1 VTDERWGGLDREE
14 LLGLLRRM
22 IEIRLFENEVMN
34 LFSQNLVRASTHLCQ
49 GQEAVAV
56 GTCTALQKGD
66 TMACTYRGHGAVLA
80 MGAPLDR
87 SFGEILGRQQGLC
100 GGRGG
105 SMHLTDVSVGA
116 LGSFAI
122 VGAHLP
128 FACGT
133 ALAAQYLDTG
143 SVSVCFFGD
152 GATNIGAFHEA
163 MNLAAIWKL
172 PVIFV
177 CENNLY
183 GEYSPLGTTTPV
195 ADLTERAVS
204 YAMPAA
210 QVDGNDVLAV
220 YAAAQQARDH
230 AAAGDG
236 PTMIEALT
244 YRHMGHSRSDPA
256 TYRPEGELERWLER
270 DPITTFKAN
279 LAGHDGISADEIDA
293 VDAEATTA
301 VQDALKRALD
311 WPEPDPASRFD
322 FVFAAQP

>member
-1 VTDERWGGLDREE
+1 VE
-14 LLGLLRRM
+14 
-22 IEIRLFENEVMN
+22 
-34 LFSQNLVRASTHLCQ
+34 
-49 GQEAVAV
+49 
-56 GTCTALQKGD
+56 GD
-66 TMACTYRGHGAVLA
+66 TMTCTYRGHGAVLA

-100 GGRGG
+100 RGRGG

-143 SVSVCFFGD
+143 SVSTCFFGD
-152 GATNIGAFHEA
+152 GATNIGTFHEA
-163 MNLAAIWKL
+163 MNLASIWKL

-183 GEYSPLGTTTPV
+183 GEYSPLQATTPV
-195 ADLTERAVS
+195 SELTDRAAS
-204 YAMPAA
+204 YAMPAER
-210 QVDGNDVLAV
+210 VDGNDVLAV
-220 YAAAQQARDH
+220 YAAAQEARAR

-270 DPITTFKAN
+270 DPITTFKRS
-279 LAGHDGISADEIDA
+279 LAQHGAVGADQIDA
-293 VDAEATTA
+293 IDAAAATA
-301 VQDALKRALD
+301 VQDALTRALE
-311 WPEPDPASRFD
+311 WPEPEPADRFD
-322 FVFAAQP
+322 YVFAAQP

>member
-1 VTDERWGGLDREE
+1 VSDEGWCDLDREA

-34 LFSQNLVRASTHLCQ
+34 LFSRNLLRASTHLCQ

-56 GTCTALQKGD
+56 GACSALEQGD
-66 TMACTYRGHGAVLA
+66 TMTCTYRGHGAVLA

-87 SFGEILGRQQGLC
+87 SFGEILGREGGLC

-105 SMHLTDVSVGA
+105 SMHLTDLSVGA

-133 ALAAQYLDTG
+133 AFAAQYLDTG
-143 SVSVCFFGD
+143 SVSMCFFGD

-163 MNLAAIWKL
+163 MNLASIWRL

-183 GEYSPLGTTTPV
+183 GEYSPLAATTPV
-195 ADLTERAVS
+195 SDLVERAAS
-204 YAMPAA
+204 YAMPAQ

-220 YAAAQQARDH
+220 FASVH
-230 AAAGDG
+230 AARRRASEG

-270 DPITTFKAN
+270 DPVETFKHRLVERDDITA
-279 LAGHDGISADEIDA
+279 EQIDS
-293 VDAEATTA
+293 VDAAAAAA
-301 VQDALKRALD
+301 VADALAKALD
-311 WPEPDPASRFD
+311 WPEPDPAGRSD
-322 FVFAAQP
+322 YLFAAQ